1 LPVITLSRQFG
12 AGGGA
17 VGRLL
22 AGRFEAEY
30 LDREVLF
37 EAARRAGIPA
47 ALADELDER
56 SPGWVSRL
64 GMALT
69 AAYPEAIVPDTA
81 GDAGIPGDED
91 RFAALT
97 RQVIEEAAQR
107 GNAIVVGRGGA
118 FILPDWP
125 GVLHAQLEASLEVRV
140 RYCRMHVE
148 ELGGTGLPEDALPDD
163 AALGRFCL
171 SIDRARG
178 AYLRRH
184 FAVDWRDPAHYHLVL
199 DTGRLGLETA
209 AELIAVAAQRL
220 RDTK

>member
-1 LPVITLSRQFG
+1 VPVITLSRQFG
-12 AGGGA
+12 AGGAA

-22 AGRFEAEY
+22 AKRFDAEY
-30 LDREVLF
+30 LDRDVVF

-69 AAYPEAIVPDTA
+69 AAYPEVIVPDAPGETSL
-81 GDAGIPGDED
+81 PGDED
-91 RFAALT
+91 RLADLT

-107 GNAIVVGRGGA
+107 GNAIIVGRGGA
-118 FILPDWP
+118 FVLRDRP
-125 GVLHAQLEASLEVRV
+125 GVLHAQLEASLEARV
-140 RYCRMHVE
+140 RYCRMRVE
-148 ELGGTGLPEDALPDD
+148 DLGGRDLGGRDLPDD

-178 AYLRRH
+178 DHLRAR
-184 FAVDWRDPAHYHLVL
+184 FGVDWRDPAHYHLVL

-209 AELIAVAAQRL
+209 AELIAVAARRL
-220 RDTK
+220 SEAT